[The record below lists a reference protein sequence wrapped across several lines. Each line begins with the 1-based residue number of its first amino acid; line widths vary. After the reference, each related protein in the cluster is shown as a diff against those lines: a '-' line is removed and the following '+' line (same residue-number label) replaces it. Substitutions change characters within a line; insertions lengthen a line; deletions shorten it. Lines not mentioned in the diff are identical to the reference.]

1 MYKKI
6 FFVLAFILLIF
17 STTNIYAEN
26 ETGLMDSKTY
36 TKIYKLS
43 EDAGIKL
50 PFIRIFNDRAIFD
63 NPVNHSGISIGTKAI
78 DITDELEGIQGLISG
93 DTITIKGSVEYPVII
108 GTNVVIEGNI
118 TKDLIVIAESI
129 FITESAVINRDAI
142 LLARKIIESSGEVKG
157 NFIATTPEMNMK
169 GIVEKDFRVQSEK
182 IEINEN
188 VTINGNIYI
197 ETNSEINLSSK
208 YPNAVVVKMKSN
220 VMTKAEK
227 TNYMIREILE
237 AITAITLFV
246 IVNLIIR
253 KMLPN
258 MFDALAKKANKYSR
272 YTILI
277 GVVGLVTIPLV
288 IFLLLGMCIYEMA
301 IIGGPLLIIYI
312 SLILITIILAKF
324 IVGSVMFELLKDK
337 LKDENKKTKEVL
349 LLIAIYSAI
358 YILSALPYISG
369 FMILATILLSSGIV
383 ITGITRKL
391 DKVK

>member
-1 MYKKI
+1 MYKKT

-108 GTNVVIEGNI
+108 GTNVVIEGNV

-142 LLARKIIESSGEVKG
+142 LLAGKIIENRGEVKG
-157 NFIATTPEMNMK
+157 NFIATTPEMNMN

-358 YILSALPYISG
+358 YILCALPYISG

>member
-188 VTINGNIYI
+188 ITINGNIYI

-358 YILSALPYISG
+358 YILCALPYISG